1 MKELVIGSRGSKLAL
16 WQAQAVARS
25 IESANPDVSVRIE
38 KIRTKGD
45 HISDVPLAKIG
56 GKGLFVKEI
65 EEALLEG
72 RVDLAVHSLKDVP
85 DLVPEGLTLA
95 AFLKR
100 DSPFDAL
107 VSERF
112 ATLAGL
118 PGGARVGTSS
128 LRRKCQ
134 LLAKRPDLD
143 ILPLRGNVDTR
154 LRKLS
159 EGLDAVVLAS
169 AGLIRLGLADR
180 ITEILRPPDFIP
192 AVGQGVVAV
201 ECREEDGWVRKI
213 LEALDDRGTRL
224 QVIAERAFLKEIG
237 GGCQVPLGANAQ
249 LLEGQI
255 RIIGFIGTPDGKRVI
270 RDEIIAE
277 EKSAE
282 EVGRELAQRLLRAG
296 GKDILR
302 WLEEHPPWGK

>member
-65 EEALLEG
+65 EEALVEG
-72 RVDLAVHSLKDVP
+72 RVDIAVHSLKDVP

-118 PGGARVGTSS
+118 PSGARVGTSS

-134 LLAKRPDLD
+134 LLAKRPDLE

-159 EGLDAVVLAS
+159 EGLDAIVLAS
-169 AGLIRLGLADR
+169 AGLTRLGLTDR

-277 EKSAE
+277 EKIAE

>member
-65 EEALLEG
+65 EEALVEG
-72 RVDLAVHSLKDVP
+72 RVDIAVHSLKDVP

-118 PGGARVGTSS
+118 PSGARVGTSS

-134 LLAKRPDLD
+134 LLAKRPDLE

-159 EGLDAVVLAS
+159 EGLDAIVLAS
-169 AGLIRLGLADR
+169 AGLIRLGLTDR

-277 EKSAE
+277 EKIAE